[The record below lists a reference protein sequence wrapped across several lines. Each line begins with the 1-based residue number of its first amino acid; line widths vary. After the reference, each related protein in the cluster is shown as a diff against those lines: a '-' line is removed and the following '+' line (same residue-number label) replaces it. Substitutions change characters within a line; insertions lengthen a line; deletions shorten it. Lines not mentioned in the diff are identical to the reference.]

1 MQIQLRH
8 NQITN
13 LNLMENKFDTDDMI
27 MMGKIL
33 IGKTLPGNYS
43 GHYSL
48 RIH

>member
-13 LNLMENKFDTDDMI
+13 LNLVENKFDTIDMI

-33 IGKTLPGNYS
+33 VGKTLPGNYS
-43 GHYSL
+43 SHCLL
-48 RIH
+48 RIQ